1 MWEDKAG
8 LKSKPRQLQMK
19 LRSKKLLPLI
29 LRGEI
34 RVNHLY
40 LRKFMIK
47 KSTMTKRRKWR
58 IRIRTWKVEK
68 ALRMKMISQY
78 LGEVLGSRSRLQ
90 TGTTPE
96 STSMQRQ

>member
-1 MWEDKAG
+1 
-8 LKSKPRQLQMK
+8 SKPRQLQMK

-58 IRIRTWKVEK
+58 IRIRTWKSH
-68 ALRMKMISQY
+68 SQH
-78 LGEVLGSRSRLQ
+78 
-90 TGTTPE
+90 P
-96 STSMQRQ
+96 